1 MRPLNKIKMNRFL
14 KVFGLLSIILFF
26 ASCKN
31 DDDVK
36 VVPPRDYGIQY
47 ASEKDSIE
55 KYLKTHYITVDPVTM
70 DATFGKLPATG
81 KVSIWDQTEYP
92 LKNKKVLVKNEKDSN
107 KNVEY
112 TLYYISF
119 REGVNK
125 RPTRADNVMVALKG
139 LLLDGTQFEYQP
151 YPDESNSL
159 TAYVVKGFPE
169 LLPFFKSGTFTDVPG
184 EPVEFSD
191 YGAGVMFV
199 PSGLSYYNK
208 PPSNLVPA
216 YATMI
221 FTFKLYDVTYTDIDG
236 DGILNKDETANGI
249 DIQDYDTDGDGKP
262 NYLDVD
268 DDGDGR
274 FTKDELRKANT
285 TNEYYTYDEMFDE
298 FGNMRPDED
307 SNGNKLLRYT
317 CSLTATVPS
326 YLDPTCKGG
335 GGVK

>member
-1 MRPLNKIKMNRFL
+1 MNRFL

-36 VVPPRDYGIQY
+36 VVPPRDFGIQY
-47 ASEKDSIE
+47 ATEKDSIE
-55 KYLKTHYITVDPVTM
+55 KYLKSHYIAVDAVTM
-70 DATFGKLPATG
+70 DAQFAKLPADG
-81 KVSIWDQTEYP
+81 SKKSIWDQTEYP
-92 LKNKKVLVKNEKDSN
+92 LKNKKVLVKNEKDAS

-151 YPDESNSL
+151 FPDETNSL

-169 LLPFFKSGTFTDVPG
+169 LLPFFKSGTFNDTPG
-184 EPVEFSD
+184 EPAAFAD
-191 YGAGVMFV
+191 FGAGVMFV
-199 PSGLSYYNK
+199 PSGLAYYNQ

-216 YATMI
+216 YSPMI
-221 FTFKLYDVTYTDIDG
+221 FTFKLYDVVYTDIDK
-236 DGILNKDETANGI
+236 DGVLNLHETVDGI
-249 DIQDYDTDGDGKP
+249 DIQDYDTDGDGTP
-262 NYLDVD
+262 NYLDTD

-274 FTKDELRKANT
+274 FTKDELRKPNT
-285 TNEYYTYDEMFDE
+285 TNEYYTYEEMFDE
-298 FGNMRPDED
+298 FGNMRPDVDPVTGE
-307 SNGNKLLRYT
+307 KTLTYT
-317 CSLTATVPS
+317 CSFEATVPS
-326 YLDPTCKGG
+326 YLDANCRGG

>member
-1 MRPLNKIKMNRFL
+1 MNRFL

-36 VVPPRDYGIQY
+36 VVPPKDYAVQY

-55 KYLKTHYITVDPVTM
+55 KYLKNHYITVDPVTM
-70 DATFGKLPATG
+70 DATFGKLPADG

-92 LKNKKVLVKNEKDSN
+92 LKNKKVLVKNEKDAS

-125 RPTRADNVMVALKG
+125 RPTRADNVMVALRG

-151 YPDESNSL
+151 YPDETNSL

-169 LLPFFKSGTFTDVPG
+169 LLPFFKSGNFIDVPG
-184 EPVEFSD
+184 DPVDFTD
-191 YGAGVMFV
+191 FGAGVMFV
-199 PSGLSYYNK
+199 PSGLSYYNR

-221 FTFKLYDVTYTDIDG
+221 FTFKLYNVVYTDIDG
-236 DGILNKDETANGI
+236 DGILNKDETIDGV
-249 DIQDYDTDGDGKP
+249 DIQDYDTDGDGTP
-262 NYLDVD
+262 NYLDTD
-268 DDGDGR
+268 DDGDGYLTR
-274 FTKDELRKANT
+274 TEITMPNT
-285 TNEYYTYDEMFDE
+285 
-298 FGNMRPDED
+298 GVG
-307 SNGNKLLRYT
+307 SNPPVPAVLYKFEEIPG
-317 CSLTATVPS
+317 CSGEV
-326 YLDPTCKGG
+326 
-335 GGVK
+335 GGVPLHLDKTCHKVPVK